1 METKKQMENY
11 NKLMEKIHIEQNKGE
26 KVTQKQKV
34 KEYILS
40 KGNKPLKYDIIA
52 NALNIKIP
60 NVRRILGQGIFSNDF
75 ERVSRGFYIV
85 KKEEEKT
92 SIKNDNDII

>member
-1 METKKQMENY
+1 M
-11 NKLMEKIHIEQNKGE
+11 

-40 KGNKPLKYDIIA
+40 KGNKPLKYDVIA
-52 NALNIKIP
+52 YALNIKVP

-75 ERVSRGFYIV
+75 ERVGRGFYIV
-85 KKEEEKT
+85 KKDVKT
-92 SIKNDNDII
+92 DIKNDFVKSINFNSINKLNKKDFNKVYEILKQIK